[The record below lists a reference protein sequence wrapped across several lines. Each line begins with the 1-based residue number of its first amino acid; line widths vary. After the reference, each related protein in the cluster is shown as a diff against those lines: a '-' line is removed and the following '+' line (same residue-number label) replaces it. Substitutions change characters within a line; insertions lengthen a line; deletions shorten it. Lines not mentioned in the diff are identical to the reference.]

1 MVSILDF
8 LGNKVFEKT
17 ISNQNLFSLDLSTLK
32 KGLYLVIIN
41 NNQEIYSSKFIL
53 E

>member
-1 MVSILDF
+1 MLDF
-8 LGNKVFEKT
+8 LGNKAFEFPF
-17 ISNQNLFSLDLSTLK
+17 SNQDLISLDLSGLK

-41 NNQEIYSSKFIL
+41 NNQEIYSQKFIL